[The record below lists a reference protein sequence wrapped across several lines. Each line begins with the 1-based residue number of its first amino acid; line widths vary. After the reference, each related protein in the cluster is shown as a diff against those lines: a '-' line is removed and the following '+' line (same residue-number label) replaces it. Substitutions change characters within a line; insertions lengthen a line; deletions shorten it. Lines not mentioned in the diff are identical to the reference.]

1 MPEPTKNSNYCQCG
15 QAMTKHATFRTG
27 RYKSNHFDGPSRHS
41 LYGTMAAMHENEAPP
56 AVPATIDDL
65 VCAFDSAY
73 PTLDG
78 QLGPKVRMRKQKTK
92 GNPRTREVPN
102 FNGWLNVHTLVQAG
116 NETLERNGI
125 KMEKIEIAE
134 TAAAGAAVSLHSSH
148 AGPCVQQ
155 CSCTVH
161 VTEADVLAAAEEIK
175 KRQQQGTR
183 STASIVLDAKIL
195 TDDRSRSIA
204 AGSKYVRLQPST
216 ISSPEELRS
225 AQASAASAGSTVPVY
240 APDTG
245 RAAPASAFDPIP
257 KSMPN
262 GLPKGDGTRAEKIV
276 HMFEEEFCTRT

>member
-1 MPEPTKNSNYCQCG
+1 MHLELGLSEKNPSRKFAFYVPSTGDG
-15 QAMTKHATFRTG
+15 QSKPVISDTFRTSG
-27 RYKSNHFDGPSRHS
+27 YKSNHFDGPARHS
-41 LYGTMAAMHENEAPP
+41 LYGTMAVMHENEAPP

-134 TAAAGAAVSLHSSH
+134 TAAAGAAVSSHSSH
-148 AGPCVQQ
+148 AGSCVQQ

-183 STASIVLDAKIL
+183 STASIVLDAKTL

-204 AGSKYVRLQPST
+204 AGSKYVRLKPST
-216 ISSPEELRS
+216 TSRGAPVGAGVGGFRRVDRSSTCARHGTS
-225 AQASAASAGSTVPVY
+225 GAGFCVP
-240 APDTG
+240 
-245 RAAPASAFDPIP
+245 I
-257 KSMPN
+257 
-262 GLPKGDGTRAEKIV
+262 
-276 HMFEEEFCTRT
+276 